1 MLPLDA
7 LEDRGTDNH
16 GLVPLSHLFALFNQQ
31 VAIPNG
37 ILAGAPT
44 KEGIPVECARLRNA
58 NAAHSI
64 GYTRIPVSNI

>member
-16 GLVPLSHLFALFNQQ
+16 GLVPLSHLFAPQQ

-64 GYTRIPVSNI
+64 GYKRIPVSNI